1 MVVNTIIKL
10 GGLTMLAYYHVALK
24 GNLEGT
30 HFIPRIPES
39 TMTNEDRTI
48 PRVCVS
54 PTLEGAVTGFAH
66 SYKFQMS
73 TALMSTFLYVYEIDA
88 CKIGCNNIK
97 FWNQITNYV
106 PDAYKTKEAW
116 IMKEFTCKPK
126 IYRFTTLDK
135 YEREPQI
142 GKIYTDTVLDKN
154 ILNNILN
161 SFDIVCYKET
171 KENTWEII
179 YEVKDESYVELWA
192 LISKSHEALYTAPDA
207 YKTA

>member
-1 MVVNTIIKL
+1 
-10 GGLTMLAYYHVALK
+10 MLAYYHVALK

-66 SYKFQMS
+66 SYKFQIS
-73 TALMSTFLYVYEIDA
+73 TTIMNTFLYVYEIDA

-126 IYRFTTLDK
+126 IYRFTSLDK

-142 GKIYTDTVLDKN
+142 GKVYTDLVLDKK
-154 ILNNILN
+154 ILNIILE
-161 SFDIVCYKET
+161 SFEITSYKESDT
-171 KENTWEII
+171 KENAWEIT
-179 YEVKDESYVELWA
+179 YTVTDESYIKLWA
-192 LISKSHEALYTAPDA
+192 LISLSHESLYTAPDA
-207 YKTA
+207 YAIA

>member
-1 MVVNTIIKL
+1 
-10 GGLTMLAYYHVALK
+10 MLAYYHVALK

-39 TMTNEDRTI
+39 TMTDEDRTI

-66 SYKFQMS
+66 SYKFQIS
-73 TALMSTFLYVYEIDA
+73 TAIMNTFLYVYEIDA
-88 CKIGCNNIK
+88 CKIGCNNIR

-116 IMKEFTCKPK
+116 IMKEFTCVPK
-126 IYRFTTLDK
+126 IYRFSSIDK

-142 GKIYTDTVLDKN
+142 GKVYTDIVLNKEVLLE
-154 ILNNILN
+154 ILETYELN
-161 SFDIVCYKET
+161 ECNQV
-171 KENTWEII
+171 KENTWEIT
-179 YEVKDESYVELWA
+179 YEVKDESYIKLWA
-192 LISKSHEALYTAPDA
+192 MIAESHESLYTAPDA
-207 YKTA
+207 YGIA